1 MSHNSTIHSVSVGEN
16 AACDAFEARMNQ
28 WIDTG
33 SEHSIDDDRHLAN
46 CVHCQQTLAIWR
58 QLETGMPTAVG
69 AVGTSGTERRFL
81 RVAGQLSVA
90 MAACLIAVIVLRAPS
105 NEMSVGEANSL
116 VGPSGD
122 GVQWNV
128 ASSSEQSDSQGEST
142 VRPVPVATD
151 STRESLLADSGKL
164 SAGWPAGSVIDGAV
178 ADQPSGQNMLLAQ
191 FIAQSR
197 PTVTQLSVGVAP
209 LGRTLQRTAN
219 LFY

>member
-1 MSHNSTIHSVSVGEN
+1 
-16 AACDAFEARMNQ
+16 
-28 WIDTG
+28 
-33 SEHSIDDDRHLAN
+33 
-46 CVHCQQTLAIWR
+46 
-58 QLETGMPTAVG
+58 
-69 AVGTSGTERRFL
+69 
-81 RVAGQLSVA
+81 
-90 MAACLIAVIVLRAPS
+90 
-105 NEMSVGEANSL
+105 
-116 VGPSGD
+116 
-122 GVQWNV
+122 
-128 ASSSEQSDSQGEST
+128 
-142 VRPVPVATD
+142 VATD